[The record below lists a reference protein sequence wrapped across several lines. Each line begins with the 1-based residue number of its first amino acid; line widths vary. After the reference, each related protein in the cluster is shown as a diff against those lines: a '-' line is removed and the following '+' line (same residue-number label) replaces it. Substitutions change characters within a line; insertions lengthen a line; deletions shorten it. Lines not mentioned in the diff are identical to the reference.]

1 MTDGAAKLL
10 GTHLSSNY
18 LDAATGRIFQDA
30 YDRLTS
36 RDPHFAWTSGQW
48 MTERSGGSDVSRTE
62 TVATFVSSSIQSS
75 PPSTPLGP
83 WSIDGFKWFSSA
95 TDSSMSILLAQT
107 PKGLSTFFAPIYRSI
122 SKPSLSSSDPEKEL
136 NGISISRLKNK
147 FGTKSL
153 PTAELELKGTRAYLI
168 GKEGQGIQE
177 ISMIL
182 NISRLYSAVSATG
195 YLGRGLAIARSFA
208 VVREV
213 GAGKGRRVMLTN
225 APLHMSTLSKI
236 TGEYHAMMLFNF
248 FVAYLM
254 GISEHRVTGLPTSRL
269 TPSNPKDVSL
279 LLRILTPVLKGAV
292 CKRSIHAL
300 QECMEALGGVGY
312 LDNTENEAINIS
324 RLYRDCCVLSIWE
337 GTTDVLATDMLRV
350 LKGQSGSDVLN
361 ALELWISTSL
371 EVRGAHP
378 TPFQSESKMIERYFT
393 NWRETIGATES
404 DELLPHARQ
413 LLFEVADIV
422 MSVLLITDAGSDGD
436 EATMV
441 LCSRFLLDHNIL
453 GNIVSTGK
461 STSSL
466 EMNQKIVYGK
476 TIQETCSQTDHRESS
491 KL

>member
-1 MTDGAAKLL
+1 
-10 GTHLSSNY
+10 
-18 LDAATGRIFQDA
+18 
-30 YDRLTS
+30 
-36 RDPHFAWTSGQW
+36 
-48 MTERSGGSDVSRTE
+48 
-62 TVATFVSSSIQSS
+62 
-75 PPSTPLGP
+75 
-83 WSIDGFKWFSSA
+83 
-95 TDSSMSILLAQT
+95 
-107 PKGLSTFFAPIYRSI
+107 
-122 SKPSLSSSDPEKEL
+122 
-136 NGISISRLKNK
+136 
-147 FGTKSL
+147 
-153 PTAELELKGTRAYLI
+153 
-168 GKEGQGIQE
+168 
-177 ISMIL
+177 
-182 NISRLYSAVSATG
+182 
-195 YLGRGLAIARSFA
+195 
-208 VVREV
+208 
-213 GAGKGRRVMLTN
+213 
-225 APLHMSTLSKI
+225 
-236 TGEYHAMMLFNF
+236 
-248 FVAYLM
+248 
-254 GISEHRVTGLPTSRL
+254 
-269 TPSNPKDVSL
+269 
-279 LLRILTPVLKGAV
+279 
-292 CKRSIHAL
+292 
-300 QECMEALGGVGY
+300 
-312 LDNTENEAINIS
+312 
-324 RLYRDCCVLSIWE
+324 
-337 GTTDVLATDMLRV
+337 MLRV